1 MKVGVAGG
9 PPQKVCDLNPGI
21 ISRGGSWNG
30 DGVLIFNNGP
40 APLFRAPASGG
51 DATMMGKLAD
61 GEVARQ
67 FPAFLPDGRHFLYSG
82 GSKEKAV
89 YVGSL
94 DDDTTT
100 RVLLAETGAVYDA
113 RSGRVLFVRSGTL
126 LAQAFD
132 LKTLTV
138 SGDTVTVAEHV
149 ESAIVPGLV
158 AFSVSDNGVLAYGI
172 GESAETGFRL
182 TWVDRAGKAAGAVG
196 PEGQYRGVSLSPD
209 GRHVAVHRHDGD
221 GGDIWLMDL
230 ARGTP
235 SRLTF
240 DATQENAT
248 PVWSPDGSR
257 VAYSSIRDG
266 KPGIY
271 VKAVN
276 TSGAEERPVGHRSRL
291 ERGRALHSLWPGR
304 IEDGQRCLATGAVW
318 KPPGVPAAAVVVCGG
333 PRTVLTRR
341 PMVGVHLHRVRGG

>member
-1 MKVGVAGG
+1 M
-9 PPQKVCDLNPGI
+9 
-21 ISRGGSWNG
+21 
-30 DGVLIFNNGP
+30 
-40 APLFRAPASGG
+40 
-51 DATMMGKLAD
+51 
-61 GEVARQ
+61 
-67 FPAFLPDGRHFLYSG
+67 
-82 GSKEKAV
+82 
-89 YVGSL
+89 
-94 DDDTTT
+94 
-100 RVLLAETGAVYDA
+100 A
-113 RSGRVLFVRSGTL
+113 RSSL
-126 LAQAFD
+126 
-132 LKTLTV
+132 
-138 SGDTVTVAEHV
+138 
-149 ESAIVPGLV
+149 
-158 AFSVSDNGVLAYGI
+158 
-172 GESAETGFRL
+172 TGFRL

-276 TSGAEERPVGHRSRL
+276 TSGAEERLLEQTGTRSVTALDWSADGRFIL
-291 ERGRALHSLWPGR
+291 FGQAGWKTDNDVWQLGLSGSCQASPLLQSSFAEAHAQFSPDGRWLAYTSTESGAAEVLVQSTSPGAGKWVVSSGGGNAPRWRGDSGAPGK
-304 IEDGQRCLATGAVW
+304 ATI
-318 KPPGVPAAAVVVCGG
+318 VVVLNWMNGLK
-333 PRTVLTRR
+333 P
-341 PMVGVHLHRVRGG
+341 